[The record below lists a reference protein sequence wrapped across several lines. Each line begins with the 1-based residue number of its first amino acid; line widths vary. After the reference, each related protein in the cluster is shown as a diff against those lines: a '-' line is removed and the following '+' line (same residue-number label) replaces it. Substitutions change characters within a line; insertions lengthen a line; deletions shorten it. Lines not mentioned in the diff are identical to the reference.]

1 MLLARI
7 IGVLLCLG
15 IGASLILWMLTGQS
29 RYRAW
34 AWNLLRVGVV
44 AAFIILALFAL
55 ERVLIAV

>member
-1 MLLARI
+1 MLLVRFMA
-7 IGVLLCLG
+7 VLLSLG

-34 AWNLLRVGVV
+34 SWNLFCISMV

-55 ERVLIAV
+55 ERVLMPA